1 MQVFNHYF
9 FGILGH
15 KLLICNRGREI
26 FVNMD
31 QITQIRISKVRNLT
45 ANFFLLVLSIY
56 GYYYSVLYLPF
67 NSNSQLLLELLLELL
82 LACLFSLSIS
92 LKFYTNTLFI
102 ITKGIYL
109 HKINIPNYALS
120 SVIDFRNNFSTKTIV
135 INNLEF

>member
-1 MQVFNHYF
+1 MQFFNHYF

-15 KLLICNRGREI
+15 KLLICNRGIEI

-31 QITQIRISKVRNLT
+31 QITQIRIAQVRNLT
-45 ANFFLLVLSIY
+45 TNFFLLVLSIY
-56 GYYYSVLYLPF
+56 GYYYSALYLHF
-67 NSNSQLLLELLLELL
+67 NLNNQLLLELL

-109 HKINIPNYALS
+109 HKINIPNYALPD
-120 SVIDFRNNFSTKTIV
+120 VIDFRNNFSTKTII
-135 INNLEF
+135 INNLEL

>member
-1 MQVFNHYF
+1 MQFFNHYF

-15 KLLICNRGREI
+15 KLLICNRGIEI

-31 QITQIRISKVRNLT
+31 QITQIRIAQVRNLT
-45 ANFFLLVLSIY
+45 TNFFLLVLSIY
-56 GYYYSVLYLPF
+56 GYYYSALYLHF
-67 NSNSQLLLELLLELL
+67 NLNNQLLLELL